1 MANIVSSPVPRR
13 WMAYVAMPALL
24 LSLVASSRA
33 GVAVQTDWSG
43 GAGVPG
49 PVPDLENRFAA
60 ASDISWRTVPGQV
73 VLSSQ
78 ARPIGEEYLINNTYQ
93 LPFSFYP
100 ADIDQDGDIDIVMG
114 AELAGVVTIWLNQ
127 GGAPV
132 TWGQQVVGSLDS
144 AAGLSVADLDADGDL
159 DIVATANGAR
169 NRIVWWRNDGGSP
182 LVWTRFVVANDW
194 ANSYEV
200 CVTDIDGDQH
210 PDVLST
216 AWYSGQ
222 VVWWRNDGNDP
233 ITWTM
238 QVVDAAFLGAHSA
251 RGADLDGD
259 GDTDI
264 VGTAGEI
271 DQVAWW
277 RNDGG
282 SPIVWTKFV
291 IRENFDSGRSVC
303 AADFDDDGDLDIA
316 ATAWTQEV
324 TWWRNQGGDPLVW
337 EEQVIDPA
345 FSGGHSIWTDD
356 IDGDGRLDILA
367 AAFLDGRIIWY
378 GNHGGD
384 PVTWSRH
391 VVTSSYPGAATVR
404 SADLNGDGASDVI
417 GTSYNANR
425 ISWWKATEFLAEG
438 ELTSSILDLQE
449 QAGQAAIDWSST
461 VPAGASLR
469 FQTRS
474 GNDPTD
480 LGSWSAD
487 ISAPGELAP
496 PLGRYLQF
504 RAVLATSDAQVS
516 PILTDV
522 ELSWSPAAAIPEAG
536 ASGTLLLRLPSPT
549 SGNATVQFI
558 MPAAGDV
565 ELAILDL
572 EGRRLRSITMHDCA
586 QGVHEARLGDLDP
599 GVYLCRLTSAAWQET
614 GKLVVVGR

>member
-1 MANIVSSPVPRR
+1 MVTVVSSFVPRR
-13 WMAYVAMPALL
+13 WMTCAAMLALL
-24 LSLVASSRA
+24 LSSIASARA

-43 GAGVPG
+43 GAGVSG
-49 PVPDLENRFAA
+49 PVLDLENRFAA
-60 ASDISWRTVPGQV
+60 ASDISWRTVSGQL

-78 ARPIGEEYLINNTYQ
+78 ALAIGEEYLINNTYQ
-93 LPFSFYP
+93 LPFSTYP
-100 ADIDQDGDIDIVMG
+100 ADMDQDGDIDIVMG
-114 AELAGVVTIWLNQ
+114 AELTGVVTIWLNQ

-144 AAGLSVADLDADGDL
+144 AAGLWVADLDTDGDP
-159 DIVATANGAR
+159 DIVATANGNR

-182 LVWTRFVVANDW
+182 IVWTRFVVATDW
-194 ANSYEV
+194 TNSYEV
-200 CVTDIDGDQH
+200 CATDIDGDQH

-216 AWYSGQ
+216 SWYSGQ

-264 VGTAGEI
+264 VGTAGEV

-282 SPIVWTKFV
+282 NPIVWTKFV
-291 IRENFDSGRSVC
+291 IRENFDGGRSVC

-316 ATAWTQEV
+316 ATTWTQEV

-384 PVTWSRH
+384 PITWSRH
-391 VVTSSYPGAATVR
+391 VVTSTYPGAANVR

-438 ELTSSILDLQE
+438 ELTSSILDMQE
-449 QAGQAAIDWSST
+449 QAGEAAINWSST

-469 FQTRS
+469 FQARS
-474 GNDPTD
+474 ENDPAD

-487 ISAPGELAP
+487 ITAPGDLAP
-496 PLGRYLQF
+496 PLGRYVQF
-504 RAVLATSDAQVS
+504 RALMATSDPRVS

-522 ELSWSPAAAIPEAG
+522 ELSWSPAAAIPEGAG
-536 ASGTLLLRLPSPT
+536 AEGPHLWLRSPASGS
-549 SGNATVQFI
+549 ADVQFI
-558 MPAAGDV
+558 MPSPGDV
-565 ELAILDL
+565 ELTVLDMQ
-572 EGRRLRSITMHDCA
+572 GRRLQRITMDDCA
-586 QGVHEARLGDLDP
+586 AGVNEARLSRLGP
-599 GVYLCRLTSAAWQET
+599 GVYLCRLQSAAWQET